1 MLKINGAEAAGL
13 TPAEKRIATSIE
25 RDLDVL
31 RAFCRRVDR
40 LERSGFS
47 KRFETDVP
55 RIIAKMNDPSF
66 QSHEGGRFS
75 ILARIEST
83 VEDFSQDEI
92 DAFVLSYRV
101 FTQDNDR
108 LSIRSMSRILAKDWV
123 HPNARECFEDARA
136 QLNGHLDGAST
147 IAFPEGHISV
157 RTLVDTIIYGGLA
170 HSNEAKAE
178 IFDSWDS
185 SGIRGFMWA
194 EFMAYAREAVDTLKY
209 MRGLILDFV
218 ASIEKHGL
226 TVAVVEDE

>member
-1 MLKINGAEAAGL
+1 M
-13 TPAEKRIATSIE
+13 
-25 RDLDVL
+25 
-31 RAFCRRVDR
+31 
-40 LERSGFS
+40 
-47 KRFETDVP
+47 
-55 RIIAKMNDPSF
+55 
-66 QSHEGGRFS
+66 
-75 ILARIEST
+75 
-83 VEDFSQDEI
+83 
-92 DAFVLSYRV
+92 LSYRV

-108 LSIRSMSRILAKDWV
+108 LSIRSVSRILAKDWV